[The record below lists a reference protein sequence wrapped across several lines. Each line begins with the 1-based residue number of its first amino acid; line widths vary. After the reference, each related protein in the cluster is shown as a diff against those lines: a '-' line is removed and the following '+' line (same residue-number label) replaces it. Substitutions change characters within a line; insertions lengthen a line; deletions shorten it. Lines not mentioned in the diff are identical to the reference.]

1 MVDVKTVVFAFEG
14 VTNEHL
20 ERFADAMPTVS
31 GLRTSG
37 VSGSLEST
45 VPASPASAWAS
56 LLTGTDPSYH
66 GVFDD
71 AVRASYPDD
80 DCRPASAIDVRRPT
94 LWAYLTGEGGS
105 TVACGLPMTDPPGPV
120 SGVVVPGRRPA
131 GSVDGHPSDDPAD
144 ARLPSG
150 SPGSPWTLRDLEDP
164 AEVPTLLDTRRRLAC
179 DLLDGEPW
187 ELALVHVPVTDPDL
201 LGAVDAD
208 AGDRALEAACRAA
221 DRLVRDVLEVAPEG
235 TTVIGCSPL
244 GVERSRGYQVHVN
257 EVLADHD
264 LLERNVRDYRWRL
277 DVLESVFSVVS
288 GALGGGFHASRKDAN
303 GYRWA
308 TSEAFFPS
316 ATGAGVRLNVAGRE
330 RYGRIVNSTYEET
343 RSRVLEALS
352 DLTDPDGNSALEFAC
367 RREHLYEGPFAREAP
382 DVLVSTAGTDCTVSA
397 APAERLFT
405 RLEGVTRTD
414 VGTFFASG
422 PTIRKS
428 PEPSILTATDVAPL
442 VMATLGRPI
451 PNLMTGRDPSPL
463 TTVPVGYGTYANVAH
478 GTACDDPT
486 FDDARLGERLEEFN
500 YRSRNN

>member
-1 MVDVKTVVFAFEG
+1 MVAVKTVVFAFEG
-14 VTNEHL
+14 VTNRHL

-31 GLRTSG
+31 GLQTRG

-45 VPASPASAWAS
+45 VPASPASAWTS

-71 AVRASYPDD
+71 VVREHYPNGER
-80 DCRPASAIDVRRPT
+80 RPASAVNVRRPT
-94 LWAYLTGEGGS
+94 LWAYLSGEGAS
-105 TVACGLPMTDPPGPV
+105 TVACGFPMTDPPGPV
-120 SGVVVPGRRPA
+120 TGVVVPGRRSTGPTGGPTSGA
-131 GSVDGHPSDDPAD
+131 PVD

-164 AEVPTLLDTRRRLAC
+164 AEVPTLLETRRRLAC

-187 ELALVHVPVTDPDL
+187 ELALVHVPVADSDL

-221 DRLVRDVLEVAPEG
+221 DRLVQDVLEVTPEES
-235 TTVIGCSPL
+235 TVIGCSPL
-244 GVERSRGYQVHVN
+244 GVERSRGYRVHVN

-264 LLERNVRDYRWRL
+264 LLERGARDCRWRPG
-277 DVLESVFSVVS
+277 VLESVLRVVS
-288 GALGGGFHASRKDAN
+288 GALGGGFHASRKDAD

-316 ATGAGVRLNVAGRE
+316 QTSAGIRLNVAGRE
-330 RYGRIVNSTYEET
+330 RYGRVVNSTYEET
-343 RSRVLEALS
+343 RSRVLEALV
-352 DLTDPDGNSALEFAC
+352 DLADPRGNPALEFAC

-382 DVLVSTAGTDCTVSA
+382 DILVSTAGTDCTVSA
-397 APAERLFT
+397 APAERQFT

-414 VGTFFASG
+414 AGTFFASG
-422 PTIRKS
+422 PSIRKS
-428 PEPSILTATDVAPL
+428 PESVCLTAADVAPL

-451 PNLMTGRDPSPL
+451 PNLMTGRDPSAL
-463 TTVPVGYGTYANVAH
+463 TTAPVGYGTYANVAH

-486 FDDARLGERLEEFN
+486 FDDARLGERLEEFD
-500 YRSRNN
+500 YR